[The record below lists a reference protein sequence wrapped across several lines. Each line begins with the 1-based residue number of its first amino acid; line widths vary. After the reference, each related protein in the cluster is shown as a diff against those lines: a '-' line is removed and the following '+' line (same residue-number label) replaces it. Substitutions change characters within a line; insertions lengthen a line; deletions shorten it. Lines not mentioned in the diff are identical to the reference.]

1 SMSDKPTGRHHPGMP
16 SWQRWEMGAFETP
29 SRTAKAVA
37 TPVPDPNQIHAE
49 VQRLRGAAQARGH
62 AEGYAAGH
70 AQGLAEGTEAGFKA
84 GHAQGYDSGQM
95 AGHQAGQALATQE
108 TDRIQNLAHSC
119 SQAIET
125 LH

>member
-1 SMSDKPTGRHHPGMP
+1 
-16 SWQRWEMGAFETP
+16 
-29 SRTAKAVA
+29 
-37 TPVPDPNQIHAE
+37 
-49 VQRLRGAAQARGH
+49 
-62 AEGYAAGH
+62 
-70 AQGLAEGTEAGFKA
+70 TEAGFKA

-125 LH
+125 LHGDIGQALISLSIKIAEQVLRSTLQSHPDKILDVVHDIMQIDQGKDALLKLRLNPEDQLLVERYLDQEG